1 MAGRAVTG
9 TDRVGFHAKQIESA
23 LVQAQEARF
32 EVIARINAAFNE
44 LGEDVFQKE
53 LAVRLGI
60 SAPQLTRYVK
70 IGQCS
75 ALLERSEKVPE
86 TLTTLYEL
94 TRLKTE
100 MVKAY
105 GEKTGARRFEEFLDK
120 NINTTTEAKKVA
132 DAIAK
137 VKAVS
142 NKAKKSKREE
152 DLLSLED
159 KSLPV
164 RSLGAVTQMSFSRLV
179 EKKAVFKT
187 IFIDIGGE
195 ALKWASQQDIFAMNI
210 ADRYPIADLRAPSV
224 AESVMVFVL
233 CRADLIDGGMKFL
246 DASGFEYRDMFSPSS
261 GSSGYEL
268 LREHEVLLRGERGAK
283 KSFQQDFSSDASA
296 DGALSTAEALGREP
310 RLLISRDLVRE
321 GWTCLDPTLG

>member
-23 LVQAQEARF
+23 LIKAQEARF

-75 ALLERSEKVPE
+75 ALLERSEKLPE
-86 TLTTLYEL
+86 TLTTMYEL
-94 TRLKTE
+94 TRLQTE

-105 GEKTGARRFEEFLDK
+105 GEKTGVRRFEEFLDK
-120 NINTTTEAKKVA
+120 NVNTATEAKKVA

-142 NKAKKSKREE
+142 SKAKKSKREE

-164 RSLGAVTQMSFSRLV
+164 RSLGVATQVSFSKLA

-187 IFIDIGGE
+187 IFIDIGSEG
-195 ALKWASQQDIFAMNI
+195 LKWASRQDIFAMDI
-210 ADRYPIADLRAPSV
+210 AEKYPIADFRAPSV
-224 AESVMVFVL
+224 SETVMGLPMVIRKYGSAV
-233 CRADLIDGGMKFL
+233 M
-246 DASGFEYRDMFSPSS
+246 SGR
-261 GSSGYEL
+261 
-268 LREHEVLLRGERGAK
+268 
-283 KSFQQDFSSDASA
+283 
-296 DGALSTAEALGREP
+296 
-310 RLLISRDLVRE
+310 
-321 GWTCLDPTLG
+321 W